1 MWITRGVAAA
11 MFSFLPAFA
20 QGPNA
25 FVYGAGGGEFLLSS
39 GPTHGDGFIHIGGG
53 GEYVTRSGIG
63 VEADG
68 GVRSTIFQGSG
79 GTLSV
84 DGSYHF
90 RHAHLV
96 DPFVVAG
103 YSLFF
108 NQSGGFLTPVSQPHQ
123 NLFNFGGGTN
133 LWFSRHLGAKIELR
147 DHVHTNSGSTIHYA
161 EFMLGLGFR

>member
-1 MWITRGVAAA
+1 
-11 MFSFLPAFA
+11 MFSLLPAFA
-20 QGPNA
+20 QGPSA
-25 FVYGAGGGEFLLSS
+25 FVYGAAGGEFILAS
-39 GPTHGDGFIHIGGG
+39 GPTHGDGFIHLAGG

-68 GVRSTIFQGSG
+68 GVLAEVFGASS

-90 RHAHLV
+90 RQAHLV

-108 NQSGGFLTPVSQPHQ
+108 NQSGRLFTPVNQPHL

-133 LWFSRHLGAKIELR
+133 LWFSRHLGAKIEVR
-147 DHVHTNSGSTIHYA
+147 DHAYTNSGSTIHYA